1 MARAIDAVQVL
12 NDINWH
18 HKPNPVSD
26 FESGFNNGLNQAM
39 WIITHAPTL
48 TPQSEWVS
56 VEERLPEKHSE
67 YIVCA
72 CDEGEPVDERIWG
85 DTVVVCA
92 DYYDGTFTWYEG
104 NTEYDI
110 SDIVTHWMPL
120 PAPPG
125 KDNNVPTKGQNE
137 PLTLEQLREMDGE
150 PVYIVFSPDVD
161 GEKLQFWALVAVDE
175 WDDVY
180 LANKDEWAFNYEEFL
195 EDVEA
200 IYRRPPEGEGNA

>member
-1 MARAIDAVQVL
+1 MRLIDAVQVL
-12 NDINWH
+12 NNINWH
-18 HKPNPVSD
+18 HKPTPVSE
-26 FESGFNNGLNQAM
+26 FESGFNRGLNQAM

-48 TPQSEWVS
+48 TP
-56 VEERLPEKHSE
+56 P
-67 YIVCA
+67 
-72 CDEGEPVDERIWG
+72 
-85 DTVVVCA
+85 
-92 DYYDGTFTWYEG
+92 
-104 NTEYDI
+104 
-110 SDIVTHWMPL
+110 
-120 PAPPG
+120 
-125 KDNNVPTKGQNE
+125 NE

-200 IYRRPPEGEGNA
+200 IYRRPPEGEEGDANRG